1 MNTYCFSEVFVG
13 QKESFEVTITEE
25 TEKCFRNLTGDCNP
39 LHHDD
44 AFACEIGDGRF
55 KSHVIFGMLTASY
68 YSTLAGVYLPGK
80 YSLIHSMN
88 IKFQKPVYPGDTL
101 TISGEITDKQEEL
114 KLIQVKGTIR
124 NQNGQNVSKAD
135 MKVLVLK

>member
-1 MNTYCFSEVFVG
+1 M
-13 QKESFEVTITEE
+13 
-25 TEKCFRNLTGDCNP
+25 
-39 LHHDD
+39 
-44 AFACEIGDGRF
+44 
-55 KSHVIFGMLTASY
+55 
-68 YSTLAGVYLPGK
+68 
-80 YSLIHSMN
+80 IHSMN

-101 TISGEITDKQEEL
+101 TISGEITDKQDEL

>member
-1 MNTYCFSEVFVG
+1 MNEYTFSELYIG
-13 QKESFEVTITEE
+13 QKESFEVKITE
-25 TEKCFRNLTGDCNP
+25 TEEECFRNLTGDCNP
-39 LHHDD
+39 LHCDD
-44 AFACEIGDGRF
+44 AFACEIGNGRF
-55 KSHVIFGMLTASY
+55 KSHVTFGMLTASY
-68 YSTLAGVYLPGK
+68 YSTLAGVWLPGK

-101 TISGEITDKQEEL
+101 TISGEITDKQDEL

-124 NQNGQNVSKAD
+124 NQYGQNVSKAD

>member
-1 MNTYCFSEVFVG
+1 MNEYTFSELYIG
-13 QKESFEVTITEE
+13 QKESFEVKITE
-25 TEKCFRNLTGDCNP
+25 TEEECFRNLTGDCNP
-39 LHHDD
+39 LHCDD
-44 AFACEIGDGRF
+44 AFACEIGNGRF
-55 KSHVIFGMLTASY
+55 KSHVTFGMLTASY
-68 YSTLAGVYLPGK
+68 YSTLAGVWLPGK

-101 TISGEITDKQEEL
+101 TISGEITDKQDEL